1 MSTIWQNSGRFSF
14 QRNMIKSW
22 KPMAP
27 HCWAVF
33 MSQVWQNPKMDSWN
47 FSISVH
53 ITRIWIF
60 TMLEECLH
68 YKMNIYVRN
77 RLCFVLCDKKN
88 TDIIAT
94 LPIVNFSDTLLPLTI
109 VKDPIFEMMYI
120 SPRCRH
126 LCFYLF
132 CCCYIYV

>member
-33 MSQVWQNPKMDSWN
+33 MSQVWQSPKMDSWN
-47 FSISVH
+47 FSGSVH